1 MPFSKLELGLLALET
16 SVFFAHNVQQGLLG
30 LQDFDEGA
38 FGFGDGLVVIS
49 FSDVLLL
56 ERGLDLL
63 ESLVQDADLLF
74 DLVLLLFFLL
84 DDHFDVVLVLL
95 DPFDNFNEFLVSL
108 AQ

>member
-38 FGFGDGLVVIS
+38 FSFGDGLVVIS

-56 ERGLDLL
+56 VNTVLEVADAHQFVCDMAQAVFDDFRYVKVSQLGLF
-63 ESLVQDADLLF
+63 SICG
-74 DLVLLLFFLL
+74 
-84 DDHFDVVLVLL
+84 
-95 DPFDNFNEFLVSL
+95 
-108 AQ
+108 